1 MPDFVSQRR
10 PARSGVQV
18 VVNED
23 NIVDVQ
29 ADYDGPGASPASCAR
44 RPPPASAPW
53 PTAARPG
60 SDHVARGAAGTP
72 FEGGVF
78 RMKLV
83 LGADF
88 PDAPP
93 KGARRRCPA
102 RPALGACRFTAC
114 GAEQRHRLLH
124 CARAMVPHMWRR
136 MSAPAPLS
144 SVCGV
149 C

>member
-29 ADYDGPGASPASCAR
+29 ADYDGPGAPPVFCAR
-44 RPPPASAPW
+44 GPPLGRAPW

-60 SDHVARGAAGTP
+60 SDPAAQCAAGTP

-93 KGARRRCPA
+93 KGARRRRPA
-102 RPALGACRFTAC
+102 RPAPGACCLRRGGVEHRC
-114 GAEQRHRLLH
+114 RLLH
-124 CARAMVPHMWRR
+124 CACVPPPQ
-136 MSAPAPLS
+136 MSAPAL
-144 SVCGV
+144 
-149 C
+149 